1 MINICKLIFTSLV
14 TITMLTGCDKSNSA
28 STEPVLK
35 NQRVLPPL
43 HFSALQATNA
53 FKKVVK
59 LVEECTPRDSG
70 TTGGEKAALWLQSQL
85 INEGVATELD
95 RFDDKTPYG
104 IKTFNNVIGT
114 LPGSSDEWIILLSH
128 YDTKSGIS
136 RSFQGANDSG
146 SSTGL
151 LLELASTIKNAG
163 PLHYNYIFGFMD
175 GEECILAY
183 SDRDGFHGSKHF
195 ANQLKQDNTKIK
207 AVILTDM
214 IGDRD
219 LQITIP
225 HNASKN
231 LKLLAL
237 KAAAKSGHRDK
248 ITVGNNNI
256 LDDHQ
261 AFLDLKYPAINL
273 IDFQFGSKPGANDY
287 WHTNEDSLDKI
298 SVESILITGQIVTEL
313 INQIRQ

>member
-1 MINICKLIFTSLV
+1 MINICKVLLTSLV
-14 TITMLTGCDKSNSA
+14 AITMLTGCNRNGSK

-35 NQRVLPPL
+35 NRRVLPPL
-43 HFSALQATNA
+43 SFSAPQATNA
-53 FKKVVK
+53 FNRVVK

-70 TTGGEKAALWLQSQL
+70 TAGGEKAALWLQSQL
-85 INEGVATELD
+85 INEGLATELD
-95 RFDDKTPYG
+95 RFEDKTPYG

-114 LPGSSDEWIILLSH
+114 IPGSSDKWIILLSH

-136 RSFQGANDSG
+136 HSFQGANDSG

-151 LLELASTIKNAG
+151 LLELASAIKRAETH
-163 PLHYNYIFGFMD
+163 HYNYIFGFMD

-225 HNASKN
+225 RNSSKE

-237 KAAAKSGHRDK
+237 KAASASGHRDK
-248 ITVGNNNI
+248 IMIGNDI
-256 LDDHQ
+256 IYDDHQ

-287 WHTNEDSLDKI
+287 WHTNDDSIDKL
-298 SVESILITGQIVTEL
+298 SVKSLLITGQIVMEL